1 MFLLRLVD
9 AFEKNGVQ
17 YGIVGG
23 TAVALHGAV
32 RGTLDIDFVLP
43 LIEEQ
48 FVLAESA
55 LRSIGL
61 TSQLPITA
69 KLLFENRKAY
79 AEEKNLIAWTFVNL
93 AKPSE
98 IVDLLISENL
108 DQMQTI
114 EVKIQ
119 DQSVRVVAV
128 DDIIRMKNVSGRRQD
143 LSDVKALEA
152 LK

>member
-1 MFLLRLVD
+1 M
-9 AFEKNGVQ
+9 
-17 YGIVGG
+17 
-23 TAVALHGAV
+23 ALHGAI
-32 RGTLDIDFVLP
+32 RGTLDVDFVLP
-43 LIEEQ
+43 LTEEQ

-69 KLLFENRKAY
+69 KLLFENRKTY
-79 AEEKNLIAWTFVNL
+79 EEEKNLIAWTFVNL

-98 IVDLLISENL
+98 IVDLLISEDL
-108 DQMQTI
+108 DQLQTI
-114 EVKIQ
+114 QISVHE
-119 DQSVRVVAV
+119 QSVCVVAV
-128 DDIIRMKNVSGRRQD
+128 DEIIRMKTLSGRRQD